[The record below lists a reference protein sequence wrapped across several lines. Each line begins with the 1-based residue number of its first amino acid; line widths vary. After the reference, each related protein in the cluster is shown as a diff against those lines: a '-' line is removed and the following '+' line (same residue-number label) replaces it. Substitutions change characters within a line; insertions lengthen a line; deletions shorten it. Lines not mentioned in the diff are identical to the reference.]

1 MTRRIVLI
9 EDDPDTATLVE
20 EMLREIGHRVEI
32 FVSGAH
38 LEDGAGDDQAE
49 LVITDLV
56 PLRTFELTIARD
68 WIARVRAMFPNA
80 AVVVATAHAPAAS
93 AGAAAIDADVVLTKP
108 FDVALFTRAVESVL
122 GA

>member
-20 EMLREIGHRVEI
+20 EMLRDIGHRVNTW
-32 FVSGAH
+32 AH

-56 PLRTFELTIARD
+56 PLRTFELTIARE
-68 WIARVRAMFPNA
+68 WIARVRFRASTALIPGLSGLGGGEESRERGQPQQQQPAKPRCRGLAGVAQRA
-80 AVVVATAHAPAAS
+80 A
-93 AGAAAIDADVVLTKP
+93 GLC
-108 FDVALFTRAVESVL
+108 E
-122 GA
+122 

>member
-1 MTRRIVLI
+1 VTRRIVLI

-20 EMLREIGHRVEI
+20 EMLHEIGHRVDTR
-32 FVSGAH
+32 AR
-38 LEDGAGDDQAE
+38 LEEGAGDDETE

-56 PLRTFELTIARD
+56 PLRTFEVATARE
-68 WIARVRAMFPNA
+68 WIARVRSMFPNA

-122 GA
+122 SG